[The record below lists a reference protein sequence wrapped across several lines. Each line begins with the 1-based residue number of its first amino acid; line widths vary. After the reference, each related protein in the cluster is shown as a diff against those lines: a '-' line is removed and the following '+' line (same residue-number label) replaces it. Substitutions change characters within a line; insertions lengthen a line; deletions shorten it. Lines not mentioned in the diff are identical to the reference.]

1 MAGVVASF
9 VLACLLL
16 QGVVTTAGES
26 ASTPAVAPRPAAT
39 DPTRVLTGAF
49 PYGSALALDGAGH
62 RHVVATSA
70 RGHLW
75 YATDRTGGWQDERIL
90 VGRRGEFGWTYPSIT
105 VDEGGR
111 VHIAVVR
118 DGTPWCAPGPCSAGI
133 FYLTDKGRARGHF
146 GPPQRITGRQTTQ
159 PSLKVE
165 DGVSYLAYVKPGT
178 DWRRPEPPRLFFRT
192 DRSGAW
198 EAELVADNGRSPSL
212 RVSSDGRP
220 HIAWSAGNGVR
231 YSRART
237 RSGGFAES
245 QRIPSSHDGGGPSL
259 ALSASGSPQLAWVS
273 EDQDSPDHIW
283 YSRRSSAGWSPAHD
297 LGAGWDADLSLDAQ
311 DRPHVL
317 LARRHAGGEVVHR
330 VRTAAVWSRQVVSAG
345 VDPNDV
351 HVRAYGSRATLV
363 WSQGGGVWVARD

>member
-1 MAGVVASF
+1 MAGVVVAF

-16 QGVVTTAGES
+16 QGVVVAAAGES
-26 ASTPAVAPRPAAT
+26 ASTPAIALRPAAT
-39 DPTRVLTGAF
+39 DPTRVLSGAF
-49 PYGSALALDGAGH
+49 RYGSALALDAAGH

-70 RGHLW
+70 QGHLW

-165 DGVSYLAYVKPGT
+165 DGVRYLAYVKPGT

-198 EAELVADNGRSPSL
+198 EAELVADHGRSPSL

-231 YSRART
+231 YIQART
-237 RSGGFAES
+237 RSGGFAEFPTHP
-245 QRIPSSHDGGGPSL
+245 RFPRRRRALVGPGRL
-259 ALSASGSPQLAWVS
+259 GDRRNSPG
-273 EDQDSPDHIW
+273 PP
-283 YSRRSSAGWSPAHD
+283 RT
-297 LGAGWDADLSLDAQ
+297 
-311 DRPHVL
+311 
-317 LARRHAGGEVVHR
+317 
-330 VRTAAVWSRQVVSAG
+330 RTAPTTSGTPSALRLAG
-345 VDPNDV
+345 L
-351 HVRAYGSRATLV
+351 RLMTSAAAGTRT
-363 WSQGGGVWVARD
+363 